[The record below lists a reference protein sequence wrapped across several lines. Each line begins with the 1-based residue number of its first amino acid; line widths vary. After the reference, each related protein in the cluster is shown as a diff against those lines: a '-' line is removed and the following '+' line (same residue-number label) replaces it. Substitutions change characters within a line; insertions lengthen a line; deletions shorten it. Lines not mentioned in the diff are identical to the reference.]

1 VRLST
6 AICVED
12 LPALD
17 LVESAPDTVGFTSAE
32 GVIEAGIGDGAG
44 VADRLR
50 EALAD
55 EADVL
60 ALEVRGREEG
70 GCVLAPAGPS
80 ALPGECVIVLVAT
93 ERHVVPPLP
102 AP

>member
-12 LPALD
+12 LPSLD
-17 LVESAPDTVGFTSAE
+17 LVESTPDPVGLAGAE
-32 GVIEAGIGDGAG
+32 GVLEAGIGDRTG

-50 EALAD
+50 EPLAD

-70 GCVLAPAGPS
+70 GGVLAAAGPS

-93 ERHVVPPLP
+93 ERHVVPPCR